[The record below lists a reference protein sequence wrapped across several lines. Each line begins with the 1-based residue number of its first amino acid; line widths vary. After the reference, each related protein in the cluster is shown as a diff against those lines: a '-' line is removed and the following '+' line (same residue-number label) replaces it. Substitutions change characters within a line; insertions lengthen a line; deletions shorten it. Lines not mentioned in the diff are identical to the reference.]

1 MSFSPQSPSGDE
13 ISLLCGESLNFR
25 QQSSCGDE
33 ISQLCGE
40 SSNCSLQSLCGEE
53 ISEVRVERV
62 CICTTIS
69 VRCAQSWHSFQRGGL
84 LPDISNA
91 DVSVHSQ
98 FCAKCDST
106 RRADICRHPRK
117 DAQISQ
123 CEVKRKSH
131 NLSSLQIVSRVVAR
145 RRSVSCAKR
154 T

>member
-1 MSFSPQSPSGDE
+1 MK
-13 ISLLCGESLNFR
+13 NFR
-25 QQSSCGDE
+25 RCVERLRILFSSRRVMKKFHR
-33 ISQLCGE
+33 L
-40 SSNCSLQSLCGEE
+40 
-53 ISEVRVERV
+53 VERV
-62 CICTTIS
+62 RI
-69 VRCAQSWHSFQRGGL
+69 CAQSRHSFQRGGV

-98 FCAKCDST
+98 FCVKCDST

-131 NLSSLQIVSRVVAR
+131 NLSILQIVSRVVAR

-154 T
+154 EEFGEFRGESFPLVLIERLCSCGDAARKRC

>member
-1 MSFSPQSPSGDE
+1 MKKIRGCDE
-13 ISLLCGESLNFR
+13 RIRIFLTIRLVKKKFHGF
-25 QQSSCGDE
+25 
-33 ISQLCGE
+33 
-40 SSNCSLQSLCGEE
+40 
-53 ISEVRVERV
+53 VERV
-62 CICTTIS
+62 RI
-69 VRCAQSWHSFQRGGL
+69 CAQSRHSFQRGGV

-131 NLSSLQIVSRVVAR
+131 NLSILQIVSRVVAR

-154 T
+154 EEFGEFRGESFPSVLIERLCSCGDAARRRC